1 MKALRAHLGL
11 VWTVTLML
19 KLLLF
24 RHMVLNDYSWYGI
37 VSDAAA
43 VGLIMVIPACIWT
56 GAWRKVTQTIA
67 AVAISIL
74 WFAVAIYY
82 SYYGNVP
89 TYYTLSNLNQVGQI
103 RESIA
108 SSIEPYML
116 LFFIDFVIVAIVLL
130 IWRDKQEKR
139 SIQWTISSRSIW
151 RPRIYPML
159 TAVIC
164 LLVVICSLYSSR
176 HIENSHALA
185 KRLGVITYQLAF
197 NQTNAMKAVQ
207 PSEEEISE
215 LRKQVQAWLDSQ
227 SEPDQLLY
235 NGAAA
240 GSNLIAI
247 QVEAMQNFVIGLEV
261 NGQTITP
268 YLNQLAAE
276 QSLYF
281 PHIYQQIAEGNTSDA
296 EFMMNTGAYPS
307 ALQSTSK
314 QLTGKKAYSLP
325 RLLAQHGY
333 ESYTFHVNDVTFWNR
348 NEMYPALG
356 FTDYFDKPSF
366 KNDEF
371 NSWGASDEQLF
382 KVALQNMLE
391 LEQRDQPFYA
401 HLVTV
406 SSHHPFK
413 IPEQYQMLN
422 LPTELED
429 TQLGHY
435 LQAIHY
441 VDRQLEQFMKQL
453 DEHGL
458 LEKSVVAIYGDH
470 FGLQPKD
477 NPPEWVSEQLG
488 IPYHETITRMN
499 IPFFIHAPN
508 VAGEVVEQVGGQ
520 VDMLPTVL
528 NLLGITEKGSELI
541 IFGSDLLNVTTNIVG
556 ARYYLPTGSFFNDE
570 VLFIPG
576 EGFKDGKAVSLATFE
591 PVALTDALEKEYN
604 YIIELMSISDQYTT
618 LYPIRAAE

>member
-215 LRKQVQAWLDSQ
+215 LRKQVQAWLESQ

-356 FTDYFDKPSF
+356 FT
-366 KNDEF
+366 
-371 NSWGASDEQLF
+371 
-382 KVALQNMLE
+382 
-391 LEQRDQPFYA
+391 
-401 HLVTV
+401 
-406 SSHHPFK
+406 
-413 IPEQYQMLN
+413 
-422 LPTELED
+422 
-429 TQLGHY
+429 
-435 LQAIHY
+435 
-441 VDRQLEQFMKQL
+441 
-453 DEHGL
+453 
-458 LEKSVVAIYGDH
+458 
-470 FGLQPKD
+470 
-477 NPPEWVSEQLG
+477 
-488 IPYHETITRMN
+488 
-499 IPFFIHAPN
+499 
-508 VAGEVVEQVGGQ
+508 
-520 VDMLPTVL
+520 
-528 NLLGITEKGSELI
+528 
-541 IFGSDLLNVTTNIVG
+541 
-556 ARYYLPTGSFFNDE
+556 
-570 VLFIPG
+570 
-576 EGFKDGKAVSLATFE
+576 
-591 PVALTDALEKEYN
+591 
-604 YIIELMSISDQYTT
+604 
-618 LYPIRAAE
+618 